1 MKQQKLTNKVDKI
14 LGIEVDDQENIK
26 RVKERVDLWLK
37 EVPKKLQKKLK
48 RQASKKGLTGNQAK
62 KYIQKVERRLNR
74 RKIG

>member
-1 MKQQKLTNKVDKI
+1 MQLSQKQLE
-14 LGIEVDDQENIK
+14 EVDDQEDIK

-48 RQASKKGLTGNQAK
+48 RQASKKGLTGNQAE

>member
-1 MKQQKLTNKVDKI
+1 VDKI

-48 RQASKKGLTGNQAK
+48 RQASKKGLTGDQAL

>member
-14 LGIEVDDQENIK
+14 LGIEVDDQEDIK
-26 RVKERVDLWLK
+26 RVKERVDFWLK

-48 RQASKKGLTGNQAK
+48 RQASKKGLTGDQAK

>member
-14 LGIEVDDQENIK
+14 LGIEVDDQEDIK

-48 RQASKKGLTGNQAK
+48 RQASKKGLTGDQAK

>member
-1 MKQQKLTNKVDKI
+1 MKQQKLTNRVDKI
-14 LGIEVDDQENIK
+14 LGIEVDDQEDIK

-48 RQASKKGLTGNQAK
+48 RQAFKKGLTGNQAK
-62 KYIQKVERRLNR
+62 KYIQTVERRLNR